1 MISEKDLEIVK
12 RIKKY
17 CLNIDDIKTN
27 FTKEFSDFENSEIFQ
42 AAAGMFIIQI
52 GESAKNISNQFKLEH
67 SNIPWHQIV
76 GLRNIYA
83 HEYHHI
89 DDVIIWETI
98 NSKIPEL
105 HKFCDTIIEQSQTAH
120 E

>member
-1 MISEKDLEIVK
+1 MTSERDLQIIK

-27 FTKEFSDFENSEIFQ
+27 FTKDFSDFENSEIFQ
-42 AAAGMFIIQI
+42 AAAGMFIMQI
-52 GESAKNISNQFKLEH
+52 GESAKNISNEFKLAH
-67 SNIPWHQIV
+67 SDIPWHQIV

-89 DDVIIWETI
+89 DDTIIWETI

-105 HKFCDTIIEQSQTAH
+105 HKFCDKIIEESQTAQ